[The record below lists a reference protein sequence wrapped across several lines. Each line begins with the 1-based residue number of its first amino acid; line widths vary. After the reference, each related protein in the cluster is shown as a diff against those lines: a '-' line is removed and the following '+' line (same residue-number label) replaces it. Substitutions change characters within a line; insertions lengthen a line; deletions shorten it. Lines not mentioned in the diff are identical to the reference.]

1 MQEKIDI
8 PEDVATELH
17 RRAPKQPERSALL
30 GKILREYFSSH
41 RKGESELDVLNGNAE
56 ELNRE
61 AEDVLEYQVLR

>member
-8 PEDVATELH
+8 PEEVAAELH

-41 RKGESELDVLNGNAE
+41 RQCESELDVLNGNAE